1 MSKNSTGHTVYILD
15 EPTTGLH
22 FADVKKLLESLDE
35 LVIQGNTVIV
45 IEHNIDVIKN
55 AQWVIDMGPGGGDKG
70 GTIVY
75 QGELDGILEEK
86 NSFTAQYLQGKL

>member
-1 MSKNSTGHTVYILD
+1 
-15 EPTTGLH
+15 
-22 FADVKKLLESLDE
+22 
-35 LVIQGNTVIV
+35 
-45 IEHNIDVIKN
+45 VIKN

>member
-1 MSKNSTGHTVYILD
+1 
-15 EPTTGLH
+15 
-22 FADVKKLLESLDE
+22 VKKLLESLDE